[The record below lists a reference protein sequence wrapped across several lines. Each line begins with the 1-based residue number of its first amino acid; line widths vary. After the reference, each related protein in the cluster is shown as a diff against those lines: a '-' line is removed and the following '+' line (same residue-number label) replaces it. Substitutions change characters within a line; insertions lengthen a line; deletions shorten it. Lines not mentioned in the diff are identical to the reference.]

1 MIFKRGTWP
10 RRDHIIHFVNS
21 LISLDEVFTT
31 FARNLL
37 YARYGA
43 ACWDCFLLRVGIA
56 AEKLNAGEASK
67 QKLLG

>member
-1 MIFKRGTWP
+1 
-10 RRDHIIHFVNS
+10 